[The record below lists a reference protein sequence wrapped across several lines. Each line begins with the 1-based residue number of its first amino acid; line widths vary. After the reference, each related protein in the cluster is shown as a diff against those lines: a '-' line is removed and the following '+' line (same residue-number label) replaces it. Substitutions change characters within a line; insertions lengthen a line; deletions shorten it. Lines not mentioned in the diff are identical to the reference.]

1 MEPVP
6 YIRERWKRM
15 PPMTPLDIHWDPCQV
30 RLASAVT
37 ASASFPPLVGP
48 VTLQVGGEKTYWH
61 AGDGGLYENQGIETL
76 LFLYLKQ
83 IQAKR
88 AKRAFIIAL
97 DSSYPFSVDE
107 ARLLKRS
114 LPFSLL
120 NFDFSRIPGIMEE
133 RALTYQALF
142 FRTLQLEGVFPDSK
156 SLKVVILRHID
167 VQWAADLS
175 DVPASCKAEPE
186 PPKTAE
192 DVDNRV
198 AAIPTRLGLNS
209 ACDRDLIYAA
219 AVKQVARYKDEILQ
233 FLNQP

>member
-1 MEPVP
+1 MGDKE
-6 YIRERWKRM
+6 
-15 PPMTPLDIHWDPCQV
+15 
-30 RLASAVT
+30 A
-37 ASASFPPLVGP
+37 
-48 VTLQVGGEKTYWH
+48 YWH
-61 AGDGGLYENQGIETL
+61 VGDGGLYENSGVESL
-76 LFLYLKQ
+76 LFLHLKQ

-88 AKRAFIIAL
+88 AKRALIIAL

-156 SLKVVILRHID
+156 TVTVIQLRHTD
-167 VQWAADLS
+167 AKFSADLS
-175 DVPASCKAEPE
+175 DVPPSCKVEGE
-186 PPKTAE
+186 QLKTLE
-192 DVDNRV
+192 EVDNRI
-198 AAIPTRLGLNS
+198 AAIPTRLGLTS

-219 AVKQVARYKDEILQ
+219 AAKLVAQNKDAILR
-233 FLNQP
+233 FLDQP